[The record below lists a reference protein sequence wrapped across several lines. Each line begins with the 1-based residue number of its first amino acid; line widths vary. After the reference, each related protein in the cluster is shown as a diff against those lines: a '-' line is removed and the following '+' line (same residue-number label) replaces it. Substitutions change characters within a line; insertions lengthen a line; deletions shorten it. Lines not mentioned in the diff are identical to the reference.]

1 MFRRTLSSL
10 FLDACLLFLVD
21 EAEWMILETGGG
33 ASDVA
38 REEIQLVL
46 AGGAKSEHPGLRLR
60 DAITMYRVVS
70 LSTLI
75 IGRDQDRWGRDAVD
89 GGHAMTSR
97 VLSNCED
104 IGGTVV
110 QPITF
115 FEGVGDGIETTVACE
130 SNLARTAVLVSFL
143 VPVDKGITGLENGV
157 GRNDCFSSILT
168 IVARLVVD

>member
-1 MFRRTLSSL
+1 
-10 FLDACLLFLVD
+10 
-21 EAEWMILETGGG
+21 MILETGGD

-46 AGGAKSEHPGLRLR
+46 AGEAKSEHPGLRLR
-60 DAITMYRVVS
+60 DAIPMYRVVS
-70 LSTLI
+70 LSTFI
-75 IGRDQDRWGRDAVD
+75 IGRDRDRWGRDAVD

-115 FEGVGDGIETTVACE
+115 FEGEGDGVETTVACK
-130 SNLARTAVLVSFL
+130 SNLARTAMLVSFL
-143 VPVDKGITGLENGV
+143 VPVDKGVTGLEYGV